1 MAPKS
6 GSSMISRPSSDVEI
20 HVSKKVGMYNLAS
33 AWVLVGMT
41 TPLCSTVDIFRF
53 FTRAVVMAQGL
64 FVGGRTAFDMIEL
77 RGDHYLYVVIGLLI
91 LEEFG
96 YICRL
101 YPDVYKFAL
110 RAMTNNISL
119 NSLAKIT
126 NLHGGPIQYKEG
138 ADEFEAAVGQIE
150 REGEARARELV
161 KQIFLP
167 LVGPAVRACVESL
180 RKELSPSV
188 PTAPPSAASFTF
200 SFRNLPA
207 EASAK
212 SYAHL
217 VPAVID
223 PSSASAH
230 LLDSFSEPS
239 SSMGHSQ
246 ALSEGQDQASSSKRR
261 REEEE
266 LRTDET
272 EVTCLLLG
280 EGAVAEVS
288 GSVERIGESP
298 ALQGPPLKRRRLG
311 DPPVERARG
320 ASKRFSKE
328 RRRDGNSKRRR
339 SDVTKVITPESLVVP
354 ICNALDSLPPG
365 RLALSCNYF
374 GPSLYGSI
382 IDAAMGQDLVKYYLV
397 AALTDV
403 WADHEMSAHAA
414 ATAVEAMVSE
424 EVVNRIARALGMVE
438 HADFFRAV
446 ARASREISFEDL
458 RTAVLDVYRDV
469 APVAVE
475 RVKPLY
481 VVFSSKS
488 LEPTR
493 DHLRNVLLIQN
504 SGYTY
509 RSNLS
514 RVEAVLST
522 NARTIQQL
530 FHKDLLRGLNF
541 L

>member
-6 GSSMISRPSSDVEI
+6 SSSMISRPSSDVEI
-20 HVSKKVGMYNLAS
+20 HVSNKVGMYNLAS

-180 RKELSPSV
+180 RYVLSPSV

-239 SSMGHSQ
+239 SSIGHSQ
-246 ALSEGQDQASSSKRR
+246 ALSQGQDQASSSKRR

-280 EGAVAEVS
+280 DGEVAEVWA
-288 GSVERIGESP
+288 SVERIGESP
-298 ALQGPPLKRRRLG
+298 ALQEPPLKRRRLG
-311 DPPVERARG
+311 DPQVERARG
-320 ASKRFSKE
+320 ASKRVPKE
-328 RRRDGNSKRRR
+328 RRRDGNM
-339 SDVTKVITPESLVVP
+339 ITPDSLVEP

-397 AALTDV
+397 AAFTDV
-403 WADHEMSAHAA
+403 WVDHEMSAHAA

-438 HADFFRAV
+438 HADFFGAV

-469 APVAVE
+469 APVAIE

-481 VVFSSKS
+481 VVFSTKS

>member
-6 GSSMISRPSSDVEI
+6 GSSMISHPSSDVEI
-20 HVSKKVGMYNLAS
+20 HVSNKVGMYNLAS

-53 FTRAVVMAQGL
+53 FTHAVLMAQGL
-64 FVGGRTAFDMIEL
+64 FVGERRAFDMIEL
-77 RGDHYLYVVIGLLI
+77 RGNHYLYVVIGLLI

-110 RAMTNNISL
+110 QAMTNNISL
-119 NSLAKIT
+119 NSLAKII
-126 NLHGGPIQYKEG
+126 NLHAGPIRSKEG

-150 REGEARARELV
+150 WEGEARARELV

-180 RKELSPSV
+180 RNELSPSV
-188 PTAPPSAASFTF
+188 SATPPSTASFTF

-212 SYAHL
+212 GYAHL

-239 SSMGHSQ
+239 SSIGHSQ
-246 ALSEGQDQASSSKRR
+246 ASFQGQAHAPSSKRR

-266 LRTDET
+266 SLADET

-280 EGAVAEVS
+280 EGAGAEVS
-288 GSVERIGESP
+288 ASAERNGAPP
-298 ALQGPPLKRRRLG
+298 ALLEPPLKRRHLG
-311 DPPVERARG
+311 EAPVKWARD
-320 ASKRFSKE
+320 ADKKFSKE
-328 RRRDGNSKRRR
+328 KRRAGNR
-339 SDVTKVITPESLVVP
+339 KRQGTDIKKVITPDSLVEP
-354 ICNALDSLPPG
+354 ICRALDSLPAG
-365 RLALSCNYF
+365 RLAFSCNYS
-374 GPSLYGSI
+374 GPSLYGST

-403 WADHEMSAHAA
+403 WADHGMSAHAA
-414 ATAVEAMVSE
+414 ATAIEAMVSE

-438 HADFFRAV
+438 HVDFLRAV
-446 ARASREISFEDL
+446 ARASREISFDFL

-469 APVAVE
+469 APVAIE
-475 RVKPLY
+475 LVKPLY
-481 VVFSSKS
+481 IVFSSES

-504 SGYTY
+504 AGYTY